1 MLMSQQTGKFR
12 LNLTCLDL
20 IASHARYKIYIKSN
34 GVMPF
39 LYGSNVLRAH
49 LSKYSYVRHSLFS
62 RPFH

>member
-1 MLMSQQTGKFR
+1 MSQQTGKFR

-49 LSKYSYVRHSLFS
+49 LSKYSYVRHNLFS
-62 RPFH
+62 RPLY